1 MDSFAYGYGSP
12 SGVTSSSSSA
22 GYIPNLRKRSRASRS
37 LATMRIRGPD
47 DEFSGG
53 TTTHT
58 TRNLGVI
65 RLGGQKQPFREK
77 IFRQLYP
84 PTTLEGRNWSV
95 FQSNPGEWSYNYRP
109 FLPTGFS
116 FFSGNGGAATNSNT
130 TYLTTGDTLLAATNT
145 SIFEGGDVAPSNAP
159 NTYGN
164 PSQVDTEGY
173 VDRYVET
180 HTFWNNSTVTT
191 VIELFLLS
199 PKVALA
205 PPIGSMANFL
215 TECATNIAETTQNGS
230 QTLKYQDVY
239 WKPTGSLLFNNN
251 FKVITKKIITLA
263 PGEQGRLSISKGRVL
278 VRKNETAQG
287 YYSSLGQTVPD
298 NVNWLPGRS
307 FITMCRARGV
317 FVHDTTISATI
328 DAVGGF
334 TTGPASIHW
343 DTHYRAIVNGRYRQ
357 GSKRISNGAYGSVGR
372 GTVSM
377 LPVGAFTDACQFVNQ
392 ATDQINTATGTG
404 LDA

>member
-1 MDSFAYGYGSP
+1 MADYLYGSP
-12 SGVTSSSSSA
+12 GGVTVSSSSSS
-22 GYIPNLRKRSRASRS
+22 GYIPNLRKRKFAQRS
-37 LATMRIRGPD
+37 LATLSIRGPD
-47 DEFSGG
+47 DEYSGG

-65 RLGGQKQPFREK
+65 RLGGQKQPFKEK

-109 FLPTGFS
+109 FLPTGYS
-116 FFSGNGGAATNSNT
+116 FFSSGSGSASNSNT
-130 TYLTTGDTLLAATNT
+130 TYLGTSDALLAATNT
-145 SIFEGGDVAPSNAP
+145 AIFEDTDVAASTGNS
-159 NTYGN
+159 YGN
-164 PSQVDTEGY
+164 PAQVDTEGY

-191 VIELFLLS
+191 VIELYCMT

-205 PPIGSMANFL
+205 PSIGAMTNFL
-215 TECATNIAETTQNGS
+215 TECASNIAETTQSGS
-230 QTLKYQDVY
+230 QTLKYNDVY
-239 WKPTGSLLFNNN
+239 WKPTSSLLFNNN
-251 FKVITKKIITLA
+251 WKIVTKKTITLA
-263 PGEQGRLSISKGRVL
+263 PGEQGRLSIIKGRVL

-287 YYSSLGQTVPD
+287 YYSSLGNTVPD

-307 FITMCRARGV
+307 FVTMCRARGV

-343 DTHYRAIVNGRYRQ
+343 DTHYRAVINGRYRQ
-357 GSKRISNGAYGSVGR
+357 GAKRISNGAYGTVGR